1 MTNAIAEAVIAGLIV
16 VGAFFL
22 LVGSLGLAKLPDFMR
37 RLHGP
42 TKATTLGI
50 GATLIA
56 SMLYFLV
63 FKDDPSIHELLIT
76 LFLFLTAPVT
86 AQMMAKAHIL
96 EQRRATVELI
106 LPATGQPV
114 GWATLDPAPAD
125 NQAEAERHPSAREQG
140 EVRTQP

>member
-1 MTNAIAEAVIAGLIV
+1 MVQVLAEAAVAALIV
-16 VGAFFL
+16 IGAFFL
-22 LVGSLGLAKLPDFMR
+22 FVGSLGLAKLPDVMR

-56 SMLYFLV
+56 SMLYFLLLGG
-63 FKDDPSIHELLIT
+63 DPSIHELLIT

-86 AQMMAKAHIL
+86 AQMLAKTYIL
-96 EQRRATVELI
+96 RQGRAALEGV
-106 LPATGQPV
+106 LPKTGQPV

-125 NQAEAERHPSAREQG
+125 RRAAAERAEAAADDVL
-140 EVRTQP
+140 VRR